1 MTTLFVRHQVN
12 DYATWRAAYDEFAP
26 TRARLGV
33 QAASVYQAADDPRD
47 LTVTHEFA
55 TLDAAQAFS
64 GSPELREAMHA
75 AGVQGAP
82 TAWFTTRQ

>member
-12 DYATWRAAYDEFAP
+12 DYATWRAAYDRFEA

-33 QAASVYQAADDPRD
+33 EAASVYQAADDPRD

-64 GSPELREAMHA
+64 ASSELREAMHA

-82 TAWFTTRQ
+82 TVWFTTRQ

>member
-12 DYATWRAAYDEFAP
+12 DYAAWRAAYDEFAP

-33 QAASVYQAADDPRD
+33 EAAAVYQAADDPTD

-75 AGVQGAP
+75 AGVKGAP
-82 TAWFTTRQ
+82 TLWFTTRQ

>member
-12 DYATWRAAYDEFAP
+12 DYATWRAAYDEFEA

-33 QAASVYQAADDPRD
+33 EAATVYQAADDPRD

-55 TLDAAQAFS
+55 TLDAAKAFS

-82 TAWFTTRQ
+82 TLWFTTRQ

>member
-12 DYATWRAAYDEFAP
+12 DYATWRAVYDGFEA

-33 QAASVYQAADDPRD
+33 EAASVYQAADDPRD
-47 LTVTHEFA
+47 LTLTHEFA
-55 TLDAAQAFS
+55 TLDVAQAFS
-64 GSPELREAMHA
+64 SSPELREAMHA

-82 TAWFTTRQ
+82 TLWFTTRQ

>member
-26 TRARLGV
+26 TRAQLGV
-33 QAASVYQAADDPRD
+33 KAASVFQAAGDPLD

-55 TLDAAQAFS
+55 TLEAAEAFS

-75 AGVQGAP
+75 AGVKGAP
-82 TAWFTTRQ
+82 TVWFTTRR

>member
-1 MTTLFVRHQVN
+1 MTTLFVRHQVS
-12 DYATWRAAYDEFAP
+12 DYATWRAVYDEFEA

-33 QAASVYQAADDPRD
+33 EAASVYQAADDPHD

-64 GSPELREAMHA
+64 DSPELREAMHA

-82 TAWFTTRQ
+82 TLWFTTRQ

>member
-12 DYATWRAAYDEFAP
+12 DYATWRAAYDEFGA

-33 QAASVYQAADDPRD
+33 EAASVYQAADDPRD
-47 LTVTHEFA
+47 LTVTHDFA
-55 TLDAAQAFS
+55 TLDAAKAFS

-82 TAWFTTRQ
+82 TLWFTTRQ

>member
-1 MTTLFVRHQVN
+1 MTTLFVRHQVT
-12 DYATWRAAYDEFAP
+12 DYAKWREAYDEFEA

-33 QAASVYQAADDPRD
+33 EAASVYQAADDPRD

-64 GSPELREAMHA
+64 DSPELREAMHA

-82 TAWFTTRQ
+82 TLWFTTRQ

>member
-33 QAASVYQAADDPRD
+33 EAASVFQAAGDPLD
-47 LTVTHEFA
+47 LTVTHDFA
-55 TLDAAQAFS
+55 TLEAAQAFS

-82 TAWFTTRQ
+82 TVWFTTRR

>member
-12 DYATWRAAYDEFAP
+12 DYATWRAVYDGFEA

-47 LTVTHEFA
+47 LTLTHEFA

-64 GSPELREAMHA
+64 GSPELHEAMHA

-82 TAWFTTRQ
+82 TLWFTTRQ